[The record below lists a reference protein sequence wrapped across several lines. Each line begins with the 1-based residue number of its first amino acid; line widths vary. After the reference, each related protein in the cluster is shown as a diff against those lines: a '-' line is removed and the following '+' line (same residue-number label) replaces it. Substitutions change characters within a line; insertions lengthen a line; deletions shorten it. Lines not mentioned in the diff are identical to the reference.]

1 MVQFLA
7 KVVDNQG
14 CAKKMREKW
23 CRNGA
28 ILVPYRGARFQV
40 AFAPC
45 GGMLLEL
52 AGGDARATS

>member
-1 MVQFLA
+1 MVQFLEE
-7 KVVDNQG
+7 VLDNQG
-14 CAKKMREKW
+14 RAKKMREKW

-40 AFAPC
+40 AFALR
-45 GGMLLEL
+45 GGTLLEL